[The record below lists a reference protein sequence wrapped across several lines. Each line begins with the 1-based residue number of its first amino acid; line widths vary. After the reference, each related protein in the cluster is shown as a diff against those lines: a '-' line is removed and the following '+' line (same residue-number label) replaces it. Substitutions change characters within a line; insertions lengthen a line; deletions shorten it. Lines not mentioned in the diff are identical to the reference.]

1 MATKLLV
8 PVVLQAG
15 RPRPARHRSSAADP
29 QVSHRPSRLSQAINF
44 LTPETP
50 RASLGDGDSRRV
62 QTKGNEWS
70 PAPGR
75 RGAAHTSG
83 RPVPAPAPGRR
94 PRAPWTRGG
103 QLRRR
108 RDEGRSQEGRPPA
121 CAVVARARMRGG
133 GSSGRGAKREGSAHA
148 RAVCALPAVSPRPV
162 RPCRRPDWELCG
174 HAWDIG
180 SRMRAARSE
189 APREAPGAGRAFP
202 PRGRHRGPVSRRAR
216 RAGRPKA
223 RRQGGLGAARR
234 EPLAG
239 GCSFWEAL
247 QSSRFCSSRRSGIAG
262 STERWAVFPRKPGQA
277 GMEGPQDRPLQVR
290 LRLSGLFHNPTPPR
304 GPGQIP
310 QPM

>member
-1 MATKLLV
+1 MPRTRQGGRFQHLPPAGGR
-8 PVVLQAG
+8 G
-15 RPRPARHRSSAADP
+15 RPG
-29 QVSHRPSRLSQAINF
+29 
-44 LTPETP
+44 
-50 RASLGDGDSRRV
+50 RAGD
-62 QTKGNEWS
+62 NC
-70 PAPGR
+70 A
-75 RGAAHTSG
+75 GAA
-83 RPVPAPAPGRR
+83 
-94 PRAPWTRGG
+94 TRGG
-103 QLRRR
+103 ARKDGLPHARWWLA
-108 RDEGRSQEGRPPA
+108 PA
-121 CAVVARARMRGG
+121 CAVEARARMRSG
-133 GSSGRGAKREGSAHA
+133 GSSGRGAKRAGSAHA

-189 APREAPGAGRAFP
+189 APREAPGAGQAFP

-290 LRLSGLFHNPTPPR
+290 LRLPGLFHNPTPPR